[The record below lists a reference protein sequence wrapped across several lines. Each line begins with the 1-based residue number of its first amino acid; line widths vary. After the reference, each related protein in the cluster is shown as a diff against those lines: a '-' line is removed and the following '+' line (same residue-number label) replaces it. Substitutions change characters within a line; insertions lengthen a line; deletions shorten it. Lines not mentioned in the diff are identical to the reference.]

1 MKHNQNM
8 IAAIYHQRAIL
19 LWPFLTFSS
28 VAKINGRCWEVIL
41 AVWGHALEAV
51 AVVKRFEQKSM
62 YGLSVG
68 TKKWRLSEVAVSGGS
83 IQFISVYCFTLKMY
97 KKQENLN
104 ILKS

>member
-1 MKHNQNM
+1 
-8 IAAIYHQRAIL
+8 
-19 LWPFLTFSS
+19 
-28 VAKINGRCWEVIL
+28 
-41 AVWGHALEAV
+41 
-51 AVVKRFEQKSM
+51 M

-83 IQFISVYCFTLKMY
+83 IQFISVYYFTLKMY